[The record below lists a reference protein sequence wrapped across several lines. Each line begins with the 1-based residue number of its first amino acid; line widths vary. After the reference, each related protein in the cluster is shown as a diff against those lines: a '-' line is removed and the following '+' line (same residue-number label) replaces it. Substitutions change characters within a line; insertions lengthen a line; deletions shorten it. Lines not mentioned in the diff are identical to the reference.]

1 VRLRTW
7 GYHRGRD
14 KISELRKELT
24 ISKIDFMITIE
35 ASVSKGWLHKNGGFN
50 FDNRYYMDPVYRWEQ
65 DTRIHEFVKEKF
77 PGYAIY
83 NMEANLLQAKYVR
96 DNHVLVGAIQP
107 NMILAT
113 ILGAEFS
120 FFEDKDADVAGKP
133 LEFISVKEDLPE
145 INSILD
151 HPLVKDLEKQIREIT
166 DTRPDLKVIPPFF
179 WDESGRATIHG
190 IITTSLKLTG
200 DNIMITMMGNPGLAH
215 AIHQWIVDAY
225 IVLINHF
232 SSLANL
238 PVTSVHVGECAGT
251 MVSSDLYDEFIVPYI
266 SQLGNKLGF
275 VRLHTCGMSDHI
287 MNSIVKI
294 RNLGV
299 IDTGSGTSIK
309 KIRELMGRDFT
320 IHVAPPMEFMMQG
333 ASQSKILD
341 WLNVTIGE
349 NQGGPL
355 QIAYHMEPDYEVENC
370 LAMHDE
376 LERSGLISNRRL
388 Y

>member
-1 VRLRTW
+1 
-7 GYHRGRD
+7 
-14 KISELRKELT
+14 
-24 ISKIDFMITIE
+24 MINIE

-65 DTRIHEFVKEKF
+65 DSTINKFVKEKF
-77 PGYAIY
+77 PRYAIY
-83 NMEANLLQAKYVR
+83 NMEANLLQSKHVR

-133 LEFISVKEDLPE
+133 LEFISKKEELPS
-145 INSILD
+145 ISSILD
-151 HPLVKDLEKQIREIT
+151 HRLVKDLERQIKTISN
-166 DTRPDLKVIPPFF
+166 TRPDLKVIPPFF
-179 WDESGRATIHG
+179 WDESGRSTIHG

-200 DNIMITMMGNPGLAH
+200 DNIMITMMSDPDLAH

-225 IVLINHF
+225 IVLIQHF
-232 SSLANL
+232 SELAEL

-266 SQLGNKLGF
+266 SQLGEKLGD

-287 MNSIVKI
+287 MQSIVKI
-294 RNLGV
+294 RNLKI
-299 IDTGSGTSIK
+299 IDTGSDTSIK
-309 KIRELMGRDFT
+309 GIRDLKGKDFT
-320 IHVAPPMEFMMQG
+320 IHIAPPMEYMMANSPQN
-333 ASQSKILD
+333 KILD
-341 WLNVTIGE
+341 WLNKTLEE

-355 QIAYHMEPDYEVENC
+355 QIAYHMEPDYEVGNC
-370 LAMHDE
+370 LILHDE
-376 LERSGLISNRRL
+376 LERKGLISGQAIK
-388 Y
+388 